1 MLRQDVGKVLG
12 HPISNVASFAQIIED
27 HSRDAGNTQR
37 IMRDLIAV
45 CLTKLEEMEPD
56 QIFEL
61 KASDLTNILQSPI
74 ALEDEVEETVAK
86 YEPKSK
92 TKPDPS
98 I

>member
-45 CLTKLEEMEPD
+45 CLTKLEELEP
-56 QIFEL
+56 
-61 KASDLTNILQSPI
+61 
-74 ALEDEVEETVAK
+74 ALEKGEHLISEVPEQEETITK
-86 YEPKSK
+86 YGPNKE
-92 TKPDPS
+92 TVRPS
-98 I
+98 